1 MIYNLYVNVHVKF
14 DVDMSNESFVNDDN
28 NENVKE
34 TELENRRV
42 GIRNKQWIT
51 TSPMDRLNI
60 YWIMF

>member
-60 YWIMF
+60 YWLMF